1 MTISDQQLLTIG
13 ELARRSG
20 RRASAIRYYEE
31 IGVLPHPVRVGGQ
44 RRYEPGTTRAL
55 TVIDVAQ
62 RAGLALDE
70 IKSLLQAPTGS
81 GDVTERLRLVAER
94 RLPELRARIERAQLV
109 ERWLEAAARC
119 ECPDLEACSLF
130 DDPDLLPARA
140 TRDARR

>member
-1 MTISDQQLLTIG
+1 MTIPAEELLTIG

-20 RRASAIRYYEE
+20 RRTSAIRYYEQ
-31 IGVLPHPVRVGGQ
+31 IGVLPHPVRVSGQ

-81 GDVTERLRLVAER
+81 GDVTERLRLVADR

-119 ECPDLEACSLF
+119 ECPDLEACCLF
-130 DDPDLLPARA
+130 DDPDVLPVAVSPN
-140 TRDARR
+140 ARR